1 MGLIVVCECGVSQEH
16 CVRPSEDKELKLRLG
31 MVIVCEGGQDDLIAK
46 LVRWATGSRLTH
58 CFVVTG
64 ADEMVEAHI
73 PRVRAQPLVARL
85 AELLKE
91 NRAYYLMD
99 YPGLTER
106 DRCLLTQRAHA
117 YVGRWYDMGQVLLY
131 GIARRFRKDGAGTL
145 TCSRLVT
152 ALFKEALGIQLF
164 DVAKLDPSITNLSDL
179 AKGECTPD
187 DLLKSKLVITGLI
200 ASTRITR

>member
-1 MGLIVVCECGVSQEH
+1 MEF
-16 CVRPSEDKELKLRLG
+16 ELG
-31 MVIVCEGGQDDLIAK
+31 TVIVCEGGQDDFISK

-64 ADEMVEAHI
+64 ADEMIEAHI
-73 PRVRAQPLVARL
+73 PRVRKQPLLARL
-85 AELLKE
+85 TELRKE

-99 YPGLTER
+99 YPGLVDKDR
-106 DRCLLTQRAHA
+106 DLLVQRAHA

-187 DLLKSKLVITGLI
+187 DLLKSKLVVTGLI
-200 ASTRITR
+200 PSTRITR